1 MSRRKLNSSLCHAA
15 LGLCAV
21 SLCALDVFAI
31 HELPQPSVNAGFN
44 IPQPPTKQVVL
55 QSIRCEPSK
64 GGFLLLGKTPLLPPY
79 EIKYE
84 GLNCQINGLP
94 IDLAL
99 LVYPGRG
106 NKTVNRSA
114 QNAATRLAQQLE
126 RGRSLVQ
133 FRDRSAILLDR
144 ETDAYYL
151 LKAIVSI
158 HSGTKPEDVDLTRL
172 VFFRSADAWRSWLRD
187 FEPTRSA

>member
-1 MSRRKLNSSLCHAA
+1 MLRGKLNSSLCHAV

-21 SLCALDVFAI
+21 SLCAFGVLAI
-31 HELPQPSVNAGFN
+31 DELPQPSVSAGSN
-44 IPQPPTKQVVL
+44 SPQPPTKQVVL

-64 GGFLLLGKTPLLPPY
+64 GGFLLLGKTPVLPPY

-84 GLNCQINGLP
+84 GLNCQVNGLP

-99 LVYPGRG
+99 MVYPGRG

-114 QNAATRLAQQLE
+114 QNAARRLAQQLE

-133 FRDRSAILLDR
+133 FSDRNASLLDR
-144 ETDAYYL
+144 ETDTYYL
-151 LKAIVSI
+151 LSYCQMLWTV
-158 HSGTKPEDVDLTRL
+158 ELN
-172 VFFRSADAWRSWLRD
+172 
-187 FEPTRSA
+187 